1 MPPTGAMWEKGL
13 SMLYVWE
20 VEFQEHFTNMASG
33 EWDKDLTNLYRVV
46 AEDYEEA
53 LSTAKNLA
61 LSGSWVD
68 DVDDVRL
75 ISIKQDIYIDAVA
88 KKVAA

>member
-1 MPPTGAMWEKGL
+1 
-13 SMLYVWE
+13 MLYVWE

-53 LSTAKNLA
+53 LSTAKTLA

-68 DVDDVRL
+68 YETKENVAVDDVRL

-88 KKVAA
+88 KRVAA

>member
-1 MPPTGAMWEKGL
+1 
-13 SMLYVWE
+13 
-20 VEFQEHFTNMASG
+20 MASG

-68 DVDDVRL
+68 DETKENVAVDDVRL

>member
-1 MPPTGAMWEKGL
+1 
-13 SMLYVWE
+13 
-20 VEFQEHFTNMASG
+20 MASG

-53 LSTAKNLA
+53 LSTAKTLA

-68 DVDDVRL
+68 DETKENVAVDDVRL

>member
-1 MPPTGAMWEKGL
+1 MWEKGL

-20 VEFQEHFTNMASG
+20 VEFQEHFTHMASG
-33 EWDKDLTNLYRVV
+33 KWDKDLTNLYRVV

-68 DVDDVRL
+68 DVRL